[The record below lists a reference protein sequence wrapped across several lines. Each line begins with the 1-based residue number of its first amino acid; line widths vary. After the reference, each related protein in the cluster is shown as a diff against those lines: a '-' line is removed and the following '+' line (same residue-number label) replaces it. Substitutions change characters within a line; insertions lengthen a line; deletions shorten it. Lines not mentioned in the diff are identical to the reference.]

1 MHKYK
6 EFTYRIKSILLAV
19 LGWELLFW
27 VLLYQ
32 VLNVFGVFSEN
43 STGERVVFLERG
55 YAWYLIIALLFI
67 VLFVLQLF
75 QRNKMVQ
82 QLGTEDLVANILR
95 PVSSNRAF
103 WRYFLIRNA
112 IVFIVLALMQPAF
125 GNKKIT
131 AQTNGVELVFAMDIS
146 SSMDAKDMSNNTSR
160 IEAAKK
166 AMVQFVNQ
174 APAGKVGLLVF
185 AGSVYPQLPL
195 TADKVAAKMYI
206 EELSTD
212 IMSNQGTNIGLA
224 LNEAS
229 VFFSDENVKKVVVL
243 ITDGENHEGGLERA
257 YGVLKENNID
267 LLVLG
272 LGSKKGA
279 LVPKS
284 SEPNSGYLKDDLGRS
299 VISKLNEGMIKNIAQ
314 DAEGKYIISSDA
326 FPNISKLLTEIN
338 SSDTTN
344 EVDLEFEVKENRY
357 QWPLSMALICLLI
370 LFVWETLKIRKKFA

>member
-1 MHKYK
+1 
-6 EFTYRIKSILLAV
+6 
-19 LGWELLFW
+19 
-27 VLLYQ
+27 
-32 VLNVFGVFSEN
+32 
-43 STGERVVFLERG
+43 
-55 YAWYLIIALLFI
+55 
-67 VLFVLQLF
+67 
-75 QRNKMVQ
+75 
-82 QLGTEDLVANILR
+82 
-95 PVSSNRAF
+95 
-103 WRYFLIRNA
+103 
-112 IVFIVLALMQPAF
+112 MQPAF

-146 SSMDAKDMSNNTSR
+146 SSMDAKDMSNDVSR

-229 VFFSDENVKKVVVL
+229 IFFSEEKVKKVVVL
-243 ITDGENHEGGLERA
+243 ITDGEDHEGGLKSA
-257 YGVLKENNID
+257 YSVLKENNIE

-299 VISKLNEGMIKNIAQ
+299 VISKLNEGMIKNIAR
-314 DAEGKYIISSDA
+314 DSEGSYIISSDA

-357 QWPLSMALICLLI
+357 QWPLAMALVCLLI
-370 LFVWETLKIRKKFA
+370 LFIWETLKIRKKFA

>member
-27 VLLYQ
+27 ALLYQ
-32 VLNVFGVFSEN
+32 ILNVFGVFSEN
-43 STGERVVFLERG
+43 STGERVVFLEQG
-55 YAWYLIIALLFI
+55 YAWYLIIALLFVI
-67 VLFVLQLF
+67 IFVLQLF

-82 QLGTEDLVANILR
+82 QLGNEDLVANILR

-112 IVFIVLALMQPAF
+112 IVFTVLALMQPAF

-146 SSMDAKDMSNNTSR
+146 SSMDARDMSNDASR

-166 AMVQFVNQ
+166 AMIQFVNQ

-243 ITDGENHEGGLERA
+243 ITDGENHEGGLESA

-299 VISKLNEGMIKNIAQ
+299 VISKLNESMIKDIAQ
-314 DAEGKYIISSDA
+314 DAEGSYIISSDA

>member
-19 LGWELLFW
+19 FAWELIFW

-32 VLNVFGVFSEN
+32 ILNVFGVFAEN
-43 STGERVVFLERG
+43 STGERVVFLEEG
-55 YAWYLIIALLFI
+55 YAWYLILALLF
-67 VLFVLQLF
+67 VALFILQLF

-82 QLGTEDLVANILR
+82 ELGSEDVVSNILR
-95 PVSSNRAF
+95 PVSSIHAF

-112 IVFIVLALMQPAF
+112 IVFIILALMQPAF

-146 SSMDAKDMSNNTSR
+146 SSMDAKDMSNNVSR

-166 AMVQFVNQ
+166 AMIQFVNQ

-229 VFFSDENVKKVVVL
+229 VFFSEDKVKKVVVL
-243 ITDGENHEGGLERA
+243 ITDGENHEGGLQSA
-257 YGVLKENNID
+257 YSVLKENNIE

-284 SEPNSGYLKDDLGRS
+284 PEPNSGYLKDDLGRS
-299 VISKLNEGMIKNIAQ
+299 VISKLNEEMIKDIAQ
-314 DAEGKYIISSDA
+314 DADGTYIISSDA
-326 FPNISKLLTEIN
+326 FPNISKLLTQIN
-338 SSDTTN
+338 SSETTN

-357 QWPLSMALICLLI
+357 QWPLSMAMVCLLI
-370 LFVWETLKIRKKFA
+370 LFIWETLKIRRKFA

>member
-1 MHKYK
+1 MRKYK
-6 EFTYRIKSILLAV
+6 DFTYRIKSILLAV

-27 VLLYQ
+27 ILLYQ
-32 VLNVFGVFSEN
+32 ILNVFGVFSDN
-43 STGERVVFLERG
+43 STGERVVFLEQG
-55 YAWYLIIALLFI
+55 YAWYLIIALIFVVI
-67 VLFVLQLF
+67 FVLQLF
-75 QRNKMVQ
+75 QRNRMVQ
-82 QLGTEDLVANILR
+82 QLGNEDVVANILR
-95 PVSSNRAF
+95 PVSSIHAF

-112 IVFIVLALMQPAF
+112 IVFIILALMQPAF

-131 AQTNGVELVFAMDIS
+131 AQTNGVEMVFAMDIS

-166 AMVQFVNQ
+166 AMIQFVNQ

-195 TADKVAAKMYI
+195 TADKVAAKMYV

-229 VFFSDENVKKVVVL
+229 IFFSEENVKKVVVL
-243 ITDGENHEGGLERA
+243 ITDGEDHEGGLNSA
-257 YGVLKENNID
+257 YSVLKENNID

-284 SEPNSGYLKDDLGRS
+284 DDSNAGYLKDDLGRS

-314 DAEGKYIISSDA
+314 DAEGNYLISSDA

-338 SSDTTN
+338 SSKTTN

-357 QWPLSMALICLLI
+357 QWPLSMALFCLLI
-370 LFVWETLKIRKKFA
+370 LFVWETLKIRKKLI

>member
-1 MHKYK
+1 MHKYQ

-19 LGWELLFW
+19 FSWEIIFW

-32 VLNVFGVFSEN
+32 VLNVFGVFSKNN
-43 STGERVVFLERG
+43 SGERVVFLKSE
-55 YAWYLIIALLFI
+55 YAWYLIVALLFLI
-67 VLFVLQLF
+67 LFILQLF
-75 QRNKMVQ
+75 QHNKMVRRLGSE
-82 QLGTEDLVANILR
+82 QLIANILR
-95 PVSSNRAF
+95 PISSTRAF

-112 IVFIVLALMQPAF
+112 IVFIILALMQPAF
-125 GNKKIT
+125 GNKNISAK
-131 AQTNGVELVFAMDIS
+131 TNGVELVFAMDIS
-146 SSMDAKDMSNNTSR
+146 SSMDAADMSNDVSR
-160 IEAAKK
+160 IEAAKRS
-166 AMVQFVNQ
+166 MIQFINQ

-206 EELSTD
+206 DELSTD

-229 VFFSDENVKKVVVL
+229 VFFSDDNVKKVVVL
-243 ITDGENHEGGLERA
+243 ITDGEDHEGGLGSA
-257 YGVLKENNID
+257 YSVLKEKNIE

-299 VISKLNEGMIKNIAQ
+299 VISKLNEKMIKEIAQ
-314 DAEGKYIISSDA
+314 DAKGSYLISSDA
-326 FPNISKLLTEIN
+326 FPNISKLLTQIN
-338 SSDTTN
+338 SSNTTK

-357 QWPLSMALICLLI
+357 QWPLSIALICLLA
-370 LFVWETLKIRKKFA
+370 LFVWETLKIRKKLV

>member
-1 MHKYK
+1 MHKYTA
-6 EFTYRIKSILLAV
+6 FTYRIKSILLAV
-19 LGWELLFW
+19 FGWELIFW
-27 VLLYQ
+27 ILLYQ
-32 VLNVFGVFSEN
+32 ILNVFGVFSEN
-43 STGERVVFLERG
+43 STGERIVFLEPG
-55 YAWYLIIALLFI
+55 YAWYLIFAF
-67 VLFVLQLF
+67 LFVVIFVYQLF
-75 QRNKMVQ
+75 QRNKMVR
-82 QLGTEDLVANILR
+82 QLGNEDVVANILR
-95 PVSSNRAF
+95 PVSSNRAY

-112 IVFIVLALMQPAF
+112 VVLIILALMQPAF

-166 AMVQFVNQ
+166 AMIQFVNQ
-174 APAGKVGLLVF
+174 APAGKVGLLVY

-195 TADKVAAKMYI
+195 TADKVVAKMYI

-229 VFFSDENVKKVVVL
+229 IFFTEENVKKVVVL
-243 ITDGENHEGGLERA
+243 ITDGEDHEGGLNSA
-257 YGVLKENNID
+257 YSVLKENNID

-299 VISKLNEGMIKNIAQ
+299 VISKLNEGMIKSIAK
-314 DAEGKYIISSDA
+314 DAEGSYVITSDA

-338 SSDTTN
+338 SSDTTK

>member
-1 MHKYK
+1 MHKFK
-6 EFTYRIKSILLAV
+6 EFTYRIRSILLAV
-19 LGWELLFW
+19 FAWELIFW

-32 VLNVFGVFSEN
+32 ILNVFGVFAEN
-43 STGERVVFLERG
+43 STGERVVFLEEG
-55 YAWYLIIALLFI
+55 YAWYLILALLF
-67 VLFVLQLF
+67 VALFVLQLF
-75 QRNKMVQ
+75 QRNKMVKE
-82 QLGTEDLVANILR
+82 LGSEDVVSNILR
-95 PVSSNRAF
+95 PVSSTLAF

-112 IVFIVLALMQPAF
+112 IVLIILALMQPAF

-146 SSMDAKDMSNNTSR
+146 SSMDAKDMSNNGSR

-166 AMVQFVNQ
+166 AMIQFVNQ

-229 VFFSDENVKKVVVL
+229 VFFSEDKVKKVVVL
-243 ITDGENHEGGLERA
+243 ITDGENHEGGLQSA
-257 YGVLKENNID
+257 YSVLKENNIE

-284 SEPNSGYLKDDLGRS
+284 AEPNSGYLKDDLGRS
-299 VISKLNEGMIKNIAQ
+299 VISKLNEEMIKEIAQ
-314 DAEGKYIISSDA
+314 DAGGSYIISSDA
-326 FPNISKLLTEIN
+326 FPNISKLLTQIN
-338 SSDTTN
+338 SSETTN

-357 QWPLSMALICLLI
+357 QWPLSMAMVCLLI
-370 LFVWETLKIRKKFA
+370 LFIWETLKIRRKFA

>member
-19 LGWELLFW
+19 FGWELLFW

-43 STGERVVFLERG
+43 STVERVVFLEQG
-55 YAWYLIIALLFI
+55 YAWYLIIALLFVI
-67 VLFVLQLF
+67 MFVLQLF

-82 QLGTEDLVANILR
+82 RLGSEDVVANILR
-95 PVSSNRAF
+95 PVFSNRAF

-112 IVFIVLALMQPAF
+112 IVFTVLALMQPAF

-160 IEAAKK
+160 IEAAKR

-206 EELSTD
+206 DELSTD

-229 VFFSDENVKKVVVL
+229 IFFSEENVKKVVVL
-243 ITDGENHEGGLERA
+243 ITDGEDHEGGLNSA
-257 YGVLKENNID
+257 YSILKENNID

-284 SEPNSGYLKDDLGRS
+284 SEPNAGYLKDDLGRS

-314 DAEGKYIISSDA
+314 DAEGSYIISSDA

>member
-6 EFTYRIKSILLAV
+6 EFTYRVKSIILAV
-19 LGWELLFW
+19 LGWEVLFW
-27 VLLYQ
+27 ILLYQ
-32 VLNVFGVFSEN
+32 ILNVFGVFSDN
-43 STGERVVFLERG
+43 STGERVVFLEQG
-55 YAWYLIIALLFI
+55 YAWYLILALLFVI
-67 VLFVLQLF
+67 IFVLQLF
-75 QRNKMVQ
+75 QRNRMVQ
-82 QLGTEDLVANILR
+82 QLGNEGVVANILR
-95 PVSSNRAF
+95 PVSSIRAF

-112 IVFIVLALMQPAF
+112 IVFVILALMQPAF

-146 SSMDAKDMSNNTSR
+146 SSMDAKDMSNDVSR

-229 VFFSDENVKKVVVL
+229 IFFSEEKVKKVVVL
-243 ITDGENHEGGLERA
+243 ITDGENHEGGLNSA
-257 YGVLKENNID
+257 YSVLKENNIE

-314 DAEGKYIISSDA
+314 DAEGSYIISSDA

-357 QWPLSMALICLLI
+357 QWPLSLALVCLLV
-370 LFVWETLKIRKKFA
+370 LFIWETLKIRKKFA

>member
-19 LGWELLFW
+19 LGWEVLFW
-27 VLLYQ
+27 ILLYQ
-32 VLNVFGVFSEN
+32 ILNVFGVFSEN
-43 STGERVVFLERG
+43 STGERVVFLEQG
-55 YAWYLIIALLFI
+55 YAWYLILALLFVI
-67 VLFVLQLF
+67 IFVLQLF
-75 QRNKMVQ
+75 QRNRMVQ
-82 QLGTEDLVANILR
+82 QLGNEGVVANILR
-95 PVSSNRAF
+95 PVSSIRAF

-112 IVFIVLALMQPAF
+112 IVFVILALMQPAF

-146 SSMDAKDMSNNTSR
+146 SSMDAKDMSNDVSR

-229 VFFSDENVKKVVVL
+229 IFFSEEKVKKVVVL
-243 ITDGENHEGGLERA
+243 ITDGEDHEGGLKSA
-257 YGVLKENNID
+257 YSVLKENNIE

-299 VISKLNEGMIKNIAQ
+299 VISKLNEGMIKNIAR
-314 DAEGKYIISSDA
+314 DSEGSYIISSDA

-357 QWPLSMALICLLI
+357 QWPLAMALVCLLI
-370 LFVWETLKIRKKFA
+370 LFIWETLKIRKKFA